1 MDKIVKKIKQKWLSI
16 IAVVLLLIAIGSS
29 VNYYLKEIA
38 TITGNP
44 IVDFKTTFFEMLLF
58 QHSFLFFFPPLSI
71 MLLIIDNWHNKFKH
85 GTIKNYLTRMS
96 YNQFKK
102 RLLLS
107 IAKTALIYPAI
118 LFSFLLISFIL
129 TNIGNGGENINYVS
143 DYCNSWNYQ
152 NFSLYLLKTTILLY
166 IQGILISLYSLFFL
180 NKIKNKVLI
189 ILFTYITWL
198 VSLLFIQLVPSIF
211 LDVYFNYKINSDY
224 LNFYMIQL
232 YNDSKTN
239 FVLYLLSITL
249 FTSIIYIINYFYIYK
264 SKEKVILTNEKEMV

>member
-1 MDKIVKKIKQKWLSI
+1 M
-16 IAVVLLLIAIGSS
+16 
-29 VNYYLKEIA
+29 
-38 TITGNP
+38 
-44 IVDFKTTFFEMLLF
+44 
-58 QHSFLFFFPPLSI
+58 
-71 MLLIIDNWHNKFKH
+71 
-85 GTIKNYLTRMS
+85 
-96 YNQFKK
+96 
-102 RLLLS
+102 
-107 IAKTALIYPAI
+107 
-118 LFSFLLISFIL
+118 
-129 TNIGNGGENINYVS
+129 
-143 DYCNSWNYQ
+143 
-152 NFSLYLLKTTILLY
+152 
-166 IQGILISLYSLFFL
+166 
-180 NKIKNKVLI
+180 KNKVLI